1 MLIMKFQNFH
11 FRNFSPKPCVIIK
24 KIDGEWFKRHHI
36 QFYCFYD
43 SERKIMMMSWF
54 SHFRVMNKNC
64 NAGVYLYN
72 CGYGRTVNDYLGPKS
87 MKCAKIYRDYI
98 SRRLERT
105 GQTHVIINPFQPYSR
120 FLLRTFTTMCNMI
133 YVLL

>member
-24 KIDGEWFKRHHI
+24 KIDGEWFQRHHME
-36 QFYCFYD
+36 FYCFYD
-43 SERKIMMMSWF
+43 SERKIMIMSWF

-72 CGYGRTVNDYLGPKS
+72 CGYGRTYCKWLFRSKIDEICQNLPRLHQFNDHL
-87 MKCAKIYRDYI
+87 KIVLSYFSYFLNYEFGMNVMD
-98 SRRLERT
+98 E
-105 GQTHVIINPFQPYSR
+105 II
-120 FLLRTFTTMCNMI
+120 
-133 YVLL
+133 